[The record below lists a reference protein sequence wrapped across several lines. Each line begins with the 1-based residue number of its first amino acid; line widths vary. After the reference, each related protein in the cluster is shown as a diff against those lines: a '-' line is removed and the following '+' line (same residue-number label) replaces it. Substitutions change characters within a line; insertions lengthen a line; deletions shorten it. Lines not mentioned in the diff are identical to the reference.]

1 MRMSDKGSGQ
11 MKHPDFDETLYP
23 VLLSTVIIIIIFFF
37 HFILQFFSPIFF
49 FLSAWYL
56 ICAHFKKKICNCQD

>member
-23 VLLSTVIIIIIFFF
+23 VWLSTVIIIIIFFSF
-37 HFILQFFSPIFF
+37 YFTVFLPYFFFSEVPDI
-49 FLSAWYL
+49 
-56 ICAHFKKKICNCQD
+56 